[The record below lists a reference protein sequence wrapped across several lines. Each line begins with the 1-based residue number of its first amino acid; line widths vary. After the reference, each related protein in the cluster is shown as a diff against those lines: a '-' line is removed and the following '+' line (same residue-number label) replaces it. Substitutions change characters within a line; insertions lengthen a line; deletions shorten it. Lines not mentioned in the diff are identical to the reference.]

1 MNTELQAH
9 IALQLLASYIQAQDD
24 EEAKRHYNALV
35 VRLQAL
41 EVERQR
47 QATTTIDDDGNIAI
61 GLKPVGVAGTVIATR

>member
-9 IALQLLASYIQAQDD
+9 IALQLLASYIQARDD

-47 QATTTIDDDGNIAI
+47 QATTTIDDDGNITI